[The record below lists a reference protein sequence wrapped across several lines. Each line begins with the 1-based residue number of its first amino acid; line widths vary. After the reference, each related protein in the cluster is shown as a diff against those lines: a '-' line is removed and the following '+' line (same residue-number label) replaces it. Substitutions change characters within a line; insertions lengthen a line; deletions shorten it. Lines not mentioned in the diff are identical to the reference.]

1 MINTITSTE
10 EWTFMDKP
18 VIIIGCGGHAH
29 VLYDCLKLLGANVLG
44 ALDKRPSFGK
54 KKGGVI
60 CPS

>member
-1 MINTITSTE
+1 
-10 EWTFMDKP
+10 MDKP